1 MKIPHEYKMVSFNVL
16 SLFTNVPLDETINIT
31 TKNIYDKKEIHT
43 DILKKEMR
51 DLLFLYTKNAH
62 FYIQIDGVTMA
73 SPLGSLLANIFMMEL
88 ERKVYLHYLMI
99 SLP

>member
-16 SLFTNVPLDETINIT
+16 SLFTNVLLDETINIII
-31 TKNIYDKKEIHT
+31 KNIYDKKEIHT

-62 FYIQIDGVTMA
+62 FYI
-73 SPLGSLLANIFMMEL
+73 
-88 ERKVYLHYLMI
+88 
-99 SLP
+99 